1 MQELLLYS
9 QIPATR
15 HDQVRHI
22 LAGVTASPPTQITEQ
37 HLVYQQIRMPER
49 NTSKKNAQPQQQN
62 VQQQRPTY
70 HKLIREVDLKTGQ
83 PTGPWQFRAE
93 EIPQAGVSIAV
104 SRAVD
109 ERVLAE
115 GELENFRE
123 GGQWYR
129 YVSPRIKLF
138 GLYFYIT
145 ITNNCRYV
153 TQYIAPTTRF
163 VHHNIIVNIS
173 RPYSLPEGHG
183 ALEPLDAPILPLSD
197 CKPVD
202 PSGAYV
208 FIASIRIEDGKN
220 SKLTEQAM
228 AELLGFKKQM
238 EGAVDLRLPERL
250 SLDSRVK
257 NV

>member
-15 HDQVRHI
+15 HDQVLHI

-37 HLVYQQIRMPER
+37 HLVYQQTRIPER
-49 NTSKKNAQPQQQN
+49 NTSKKNVQPQQQN
-62 VQQQRPTY
+62 IQQQRPTY

-83 PTGPWQFRAE
+83 PTGPWRFCAE

-109 ERVLAE
+109 ERVLAD

-123 GGQWYR
+123 GGKWY
-129 YVSPRIKLF
+129 
-138 GLYFYIT
+138 
-145 ITNNCRYV
+145 RYV

-163 VHHNIIVNIS
+163 VHHNTIINIS

-238 EGAVDLRLPERL
+238 EGAVDLRVPERL